1 MSHPQELLE
10 RLQKR
15 VGGRG
20 VSQILYWSKLHPFD
34 ATSFFCSE
42 PSFGNLCPKVQLHI
56 LLSLING
63 WQSMILLYCF
73 SRRARVSV
81 FARILKETD
90 NHQTLNTKRF
100 HRKIMKIF
108 IFVLCLAIWNA
119 KGLPTKEAFDPEDS
133 VLFATPRSGNIYNRS
148 EGENLVCLNADS
160 LGYAMAFKL
169 RIKNME
175 I

>member
-1 MSHPQELLE
+1 
-10 RLQKR
+10 
-15 VGGRG
+15 
-20 VSQILYWSKLHPFD
+20 
-34 ATSFFCSE
+34 
-42 PSFGNLCPKVQLHI
+42 
-56 LLSLING
+56 
-63 WQSMILLYCF
+63 
-73 SRRARVSV
+73 
-81 FARILKETD
+81 
-90 NHQTLNTKRF
+90 
-100 HRKIMKIF
+100 MKIF

-133 VLFATPRSGNIYNRS
+133 VLFAAPRSGNIYNRT

>member
-56 LLSLING
+56 LLSLIK
-63 WQSMILLYCF
+63 WLTKYDFAILLFETRTRLRLRSY
-73 SRRARVSV
+73 
-81 FARILKETD
+81 LKGNRQSPD
-90 NHQTLNTKRF
+90 FKHQTIPQKNYENF
-100 HRKIMKIF
+100 N
-108 IFVLCLAIWNA
+108 LCSL
-119 KGLPTKEAFDPEDS
+119 
-133 VLFATPRSGNIYNRS
+133 SGNLECQRATN
-148 EGENLVCLNADS
+148 
-160 LGYAMAFKL
+160 
-169 RIKNME
+169 
-175 I
+175 